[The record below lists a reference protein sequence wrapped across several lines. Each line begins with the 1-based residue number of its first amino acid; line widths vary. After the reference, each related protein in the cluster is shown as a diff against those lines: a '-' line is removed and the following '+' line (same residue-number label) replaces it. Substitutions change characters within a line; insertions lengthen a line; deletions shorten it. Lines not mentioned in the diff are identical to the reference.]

1 MWYINSRAGNCPAV
15 YYIMA
20 GFLKHFSGI
29 AAFREENAAAPVKS
43 ALDIFKNLKDN
54 VLVRLSGMPHTWQA
68 LKLGHDAEE
77 SDFN

>member
-1 MWYINSRAGNCPAV
+1 MWYINSRAGKCPAV

-54 VLVRLSGMPHTWQA
+54 
-68 LKLGHDAEE
+68 E
-77 SDFN
+77 